1 MEPRR
6 SSRSTPK
13 VDKPDGLPLC
23 KNGCKKIAY
32 LKDSVWLPICQ
43 GCYRKGLAQNEE
55 SVQEAEQ
62 AMRDYQTSRTRR
74 QF

>member
-1 MEPRR
+1 
-6 SSRSTPK
+6 
-13 VDKPDGLPLC
+13 
-23 KNGCKKIAY
+23 

-62 AMRDYQTSRTRR
+62 AMRDYQTSRTADSSKYPISLLICPI
-74 QF
+74 